1 MSHYLDLVMI
11 PAQLVIAFFTVYYFI
26 IAVAGMWHRKEK
38 NLAAP
43 KNKFAIV
50 IPAHNERMV
59 VGDLLDNLKLLKYP
73 KELHDIYVI
82 ADNCTDD
89 TAKIAAS
96 HGANVLVRFNK
107 E

>member
-43 KNKFAIV
+43 QA
-50 IPAHNERMV
+50 PTR
-59 VGDLLDNLKLLKYP
+59 L
-73 KELHDIYVI
+73 
-82 ADNCTDD
+82 
-89 TAKIAAS
+89 
-96 HGANVLVRFNK
+96 
-107 E
+107 

>member
-59 VGDLLDNLKLLKYP
+59 VGDLLDNL
-73 KELHDIYVI
+73 
-82 ADNCTDD
+82 NCSNIRKNCMTYM
-89 TAKIAAS
+89 S
-96 HGANVLVRFNK
+96 
-107 E
+107 

>member
-59 VGDLLDNLKLLKYP
+59 VGDLLDNLKLLKYNIFDYTVFF
-73 KELHDIYVI
+73 LHVFLL
-82 ADNCTDD
+82 
-89 TAKIAAS
+89 AAI
-96 HGANVLVRFNK
+96 R
-107 E
+107 